1 MTFTLTATKNPNG
14 DQFGATIQ
22 IENIGFTG
30 EEIISIL
37 NYVLEETEAIQTGK
51 IKPNIMANDLLN
63 KNLLKG

>member
-1 MTFTLTATKNPNG
+1 MTFIRTATKIPNE
-14 DQFGATIQ
+14 DLFGATIQ

-37 NYVLEETEAIQTGK
+37 NYVLLETEAIKAGK
-51 IKPNIMANDLLN
+51 IKPNIMGNDLLN